1 MTLYDLRTTDS
12 VENYIKKTGSCYL
25 QVRDDVALFMRM
37 ESCII
42 DQLFTFY
49 TRSMSLTR

>member
-1 MTLYDLRTTDS
+1 MALYDLRTTDS
-12 VENYIKKTGSCYL
+12 VQNDHIKTGSCYL
-25 QVRDDVALFMRM
+25 QVRDDVALFMRL